1 MTQQY
6 NNPKPEK
13 KPIETAGVYKLRLAA
28 PKVEYVQTY
37 EDGTC
42 SASLYFS
49 DANGNYLKK
58 VYGTKYGQSLAM
70 LVGKISKQYI
80 PTVSPTISAE
90 QFVQLINKAAGITF
104 DAQVDITGSKQ
115 GANGKTYLNYKL
127 SILGGKEKQ
136 AEQQDGGAIP
146 F

>member
-1 MTQQY
+1 M
-6 NNPKPEK
+6 
-13 KPIETAGVYKLRLAA
+13 LFR
-28 PKVEYVQTY
+28 
-37 EDGTC
+37 
-42 SASLYFS
+42 SLI
-49 DANGNYLKK
+49 
-58 VYGTKYGQSLAM
+58 
-70 LVGKISKQYI
+70 GKISKQYV